1 MRVWLFY
8 KPFFT
13 FSGNFICFVF
23 FICRC
28 HWKTEIGIYLKQRC
42 CSPAYHFISPRGPQ
56 SEHSS
61 ISCGWSRCGI
71 WKSNVCLSGNGL
83 WGNRDSL
90 TPCSLPLYPFLLL
103 PLPPHD
109 GFFDSPQCFPDY
121 FFIVLSCSYFANKS
135 FLFSKCLIGSLWN
148 VSQLNFN
155 CIIAPYSDSNNLP
168 IKMVFWGEELFEKG
182 GETVCGTFFSGR

>member
-1 MRVWLFY
+1 MLEINNFKESIVMRVWLFY
-8 KPFFT
+8 KPFFIYI
-13 FSGNFICFVF
+13 FCFVF

-83 WGNRDSL
+83 WGNEDSL
-90 TPCSLPLYPFLLL
+90 TPCFLPSSPPPHTMVSLIHLSAFLIISSLCCLLL
-103 PLPPHD
+103 TNL
-109 GFFDSPQCFPDY
+109 FCFPN
-121 FFIVLSCSYFANKS
+121 VLLGVFGM
-135 FLFSKCLIGSLWN
+135 FHSLT
-148 VSQLNFN
+148 LT
-155 CIIAPYSDSNNLP
+155 I
-168 IKMVFWGEELFEKG
+168 
-182 GETVCGTFFSGR
+182 